1 MTSQELVVVR
11 QKTQEAIEYFRAPQV
26 LEQITYALPEGE
38 SPHKFVRTLAT
49 ALMENQDLVTADR
62 NSLITAV
69 FKAAQMNLL
78 PDGREAV
85 INVYNTK
92 VKVDGKD
99 AWIQKATL
107 IPMVDGYAK
116 NVAEYGWSIV
126 ADVVYENDT
135 FDEGSTE
142 KPLFHQRARLGT
154 DRGQPIGAFALAKH
168 STLGFRQE
176 IFSVEQIEEVRKTSK
191 QPNGQLWT
199 KWWDRAWR
207 KTMAKQVAKR
217 LPLNSADKERLQP
230 LLAAEDTNGADDIDT
245 LYGDRPDAPPVVP
258 AVARAGEAAPQSSAS
273 PPPNV
278 NPETGEIIEEK
289 PPLSD
294 DDIPFGDETPAVP
307 FDGEEPPEEV
317 EGEIVDEPTFTSG
330 RHEGMTVEQ
339 VWALGEKGESYIR
352 WAFKQWKTGEI
363 VAALEAFA
371 AAHPEVTE

>member
-176 IFSVEQIEEVRKTSK
+176 IFTVEQIEEVRKTSK

-230 LLAAEDTNGADDIDT
+230 LLAEDTDGEQAIDT
-245 LYGDRPDAPPVVP
+245 LYGDRPDAPPAIP
-258 AVARAGEAAPQSSAS
+258 AVARAGEAVPQSAS

-278 NPETGEIIEEK
+278 NPETGEIIEKK
-289 PPLSD
+289 PAPSD
-294 DDIPFGDETPAVP
+294 DDIPFGEAEVP

-317 EGEIVDEPTFTSG
+317 EGEIVDEDAPTFSAG
-330 RHEGMTVEQ
+330 RYEGKTIAEIYELGDKGVSYLR
-339 VWALGEKGESYIR
+339 WALKNWTTDPLAS
-352 WAFKQWKTGEI
+352 
-363 VAALEAFA
+363 ALKAFA
-371 AAHPEVTE
+371 ATHPEISE